1 LDVDLIST
9 ADMLREK
16 VTVTTLT
23 APMLSALD
31 RCDRCGAQA
40 YVRVTLG
47 GGGEL
52 LFCAHHA
59 RQHEDKLREM
69 SALIHDESERLAA
82 PQTSLADD
90 EV

>member
-1 LDVDLIST
+1 MLIRSGPPQ
-9 ADMLREK
+9 LREK

-23 APMLSALD
+23 APMLSSLD

-52 LFCAHHA
+52 MFCAHHA
-59 RQHEDKLREM
+59 RQHEDKLRDM
-69 SALIHDESERLAA
+69 SAVIHDESERLVSSSA
-82 PQTSLADD
+82 SSDD
-90 EV
+90 

>member
-1 LDVDLIST
+1 
-9 ADMLREK
+9 M

-23 APMLSALD
+23 APMLSSLD

-52 LFCAHHA
+52 MFCAHHA

-69 SALIHDESERLAA
+69 SALIHDESERLS
-82 PQTSLADD
+82 PSSKTMVDD
-90 EV
+90 GV

>member
-1 LDVDLIST
+1 L
-9 ADMLREK
+9 LREK

-23 APMLSALD
+23 APMLSSLD

-52 LFCAHHA
+52 MFCAHHA

-82 PQTSLADD
+82 TPSTFADED
-90 EV
+90 A